1 MMDWIRQKQKTKK
14 DKQIIKKQE
23 KKQQTKHKNPK
34 KTTQGSFMPR
44 LM

>member
-34 KTTQGSFMPR
+34 KQRKVLLCPG
-44 LM
+44 